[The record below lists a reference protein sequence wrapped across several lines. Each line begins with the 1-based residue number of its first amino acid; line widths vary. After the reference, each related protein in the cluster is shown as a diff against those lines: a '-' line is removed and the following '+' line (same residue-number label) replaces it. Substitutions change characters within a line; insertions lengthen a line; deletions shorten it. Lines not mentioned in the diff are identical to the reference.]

1 MNEKI
6 TDNHHHG
13 ALVATPAARAGTS
26 VRVLTPVSLD
36 PRACSCQ
43 RQRYRPSAAPRSG
56 SAANLRA
63 QRACG
68 ARSASA
74 GRCGCGG
81 ARTSRGCYG
90 RDAGPHASQEG
101 VRVQRQPPV
110 ALATALIRI
119 VPLPQPNAWW
129 CTRSL
134 NGRRCAPNIS
144 CCSLSLVNNEHITAR
159 A

>member
-1 MNEKI
+1 MERSSPHLRLEPGPLCGYLRQYHLI
-6 TDNHHHG
+6 L
-13 ALVATPAARAGTS
+13 ALVAANASGTDLKRRQEAAA
-26 VRVLTPVSLD
+26 
-36 PRACSCQ
+36 Q
-43 RQRYRPSAAPRSG
+43 RTCG
-56 SAANLRA
+56 A